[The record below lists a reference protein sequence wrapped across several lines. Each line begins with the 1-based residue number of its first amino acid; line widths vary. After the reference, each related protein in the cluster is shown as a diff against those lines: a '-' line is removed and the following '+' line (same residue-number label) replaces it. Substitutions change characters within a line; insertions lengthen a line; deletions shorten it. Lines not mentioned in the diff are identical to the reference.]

1 MHFHWEGAEQ
11 SGGKKDSLKINEDV
25 CDEKKFYLQQKK
37 IYAGWEQW
45 FASSKPRI
53 IAKNYE
59 FFSRT
64 NFCSNLK
71 KSTINY
77 FSPFK

>member
-37 IYAGWEQW
+37 YMLVENNDLLVQ
-45 FASSKPRI
+45 SL
-53 IAKNYE
+53 E
-59 FFSRT
+59 
-64 NFCSNLK
+64 L
-71 KSTINY
+71 
-77 FSPFK
+77 